1 MLVPYAIAAETSTL
15 PSDISTAIST
25 GLSTTKDYVVSVIGT
40 ALPVVLGVV
49 GIGVAATIVVKWVKK
64 IKG

>member
-1 MLVPYAIAAETSTL
+1 MLQTIAAEAATL
-15 PSDISTAIST
+15 PSGISTAISE
-25 GLSTTKDYVVSVIGT
+25 GLSNTKDYVTSVIGT

-49 GIGVAATIVVKWVKK
+49 AIGVAAVMVVKWVKK

>member
-1 MLVPYAIAAETSTL
+1 MPYAIAAETATL
-15 PSDISTAIST
+15 PSDIATAISS
-25 GLSTTKDYVVSVIGT
+25 GLSTTKDYVTNVIGT

-49 GIGVAATIVVKWVKK
+49 GIGVAATLVVKWVKK

>member
-1 MLVPYAIAAETSTL
+1 MPYAIAAEAATL
-15 PSDISTAIST
+15 PSDIATAISS
-25 GLSTTKDYVVSVIGT
+25 GLSTTKDYVTNVIGT

-49 GIGVAATIVVKWVKK
+49 GIGVAATLVVKWVKK